1 VGTAGQPPP
10 LPGVDLATA
19 PGVDD
24 PGYAEWVE
32 SVALSA
38 EGVDR
43 SLVWASLDRT
53 PAERL
58 AVLERAVNDLLE
70 LRGGRWPAI
79 R

>member
-1 VGTAGQPPP
+1 VTVRPLPP
-10 LPGVDLATA
+10 LPHVDPATA
-19 PGVDD
+19 PRPED

-32 SVALSA
+32 KVGCSP
-38 EGVDR
+38 EGIDR
-43 SLVWASLDRT
+43 GLIWASLHRT

-70 LRGGRWPAI
+70 LRGGRWPEI